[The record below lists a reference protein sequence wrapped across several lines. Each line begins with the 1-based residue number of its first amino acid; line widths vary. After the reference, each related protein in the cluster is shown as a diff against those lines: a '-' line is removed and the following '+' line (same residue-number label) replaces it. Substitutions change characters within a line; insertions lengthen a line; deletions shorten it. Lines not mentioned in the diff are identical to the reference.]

1 MIDRVVSF
9 LEIQQTFA
17 IEKEWEMVTT
27 KEKTF
32 EYISTLVK
40 SCLLNLSVA
49 QRVVEIQFA
58 SILNE
63 ILPSFGGALATDE
76 ELILH
81 KIEAILLNNGSSYYK
96 YWNIAKSTYLF
107 NQYASDNH
115 QVTEVYFYWWI
126 SMHFVS

>member
-63 ILPSFGGALATDE
+63 ILPSFGGSGYWWRTDFAQNWGYFVE
-76 ELILH
+76 QWF
-81 KIEAILLNNGSSYYK
+81 ILLQK
-96 YWNIAKSTYLF
+96 LEPCQKYLF
-107 NQYASDNH
+107 
-115 QVTEVYFYWWI
+115 I
-126 SMHFVS
+126 